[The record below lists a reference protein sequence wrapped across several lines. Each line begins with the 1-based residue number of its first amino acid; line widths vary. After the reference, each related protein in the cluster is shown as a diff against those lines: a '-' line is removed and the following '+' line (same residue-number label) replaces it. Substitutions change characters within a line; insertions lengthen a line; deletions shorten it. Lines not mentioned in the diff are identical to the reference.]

1 MITSYRQLPL
11 GLYEEILRINAD
23 TADELERQ
31 ARIIAVLDGTTYE
44 QVLDL
49 PLADYAERAAAA
61 AFLAQE
67 DKGDH
72 RMADAYK
79 LGGFT
84 LVPVRDFTKLTAGQ
98 YIDFQTYTKAGYE
111 DHIVEILSVVLVP
124 KGHKYGDGYEFAAV
138 QAAIRQHLCVSDA
151 LAVLAFFFVALKDLI
166 GSSLTYSRTLAKRLK
181 GKAAKEMLE
190 RIAAAE
196 ATLSTTAGAGPQR

>member
-1 MITSYRQLPL
+1 MKGKKGICLILCIWLLTGLAPLRAFAAPGECVDGVWSSITLTGGANKVIFSADSGIENQ
-11 GLYEEILRINAD
+11 ILHP
-23 TADELERQ
+23 
-31 ARIIAVLDGTTYE
+31 DG
-44 QVLDL
+44 
-49 PLADYAERAAAA
+49 
-61 AFLAQE
+61 
-67 DKGDH
+67 
-72 RMADAYK
+72 
-79 LGGFT
+79 
-84 LVPVRDFTKLTAGQ
+84 LTAGQ
-98 YIDFQTYTKAGYE
+98 YIDFQTYTKAGHE

-124 KGHKYGDGYEFAAV
+124 KGHRYGDGYEFADV

-196 ATLSTTAGAGPQR
+196 ATLSTTAGAGPRR